1 MTTPYVGEIRLL
13 PYSFAPVGWLDCDG
27 RLLSISEYEL
37 LYALLGTLYGGDGQT
52 TFGLPDLRGRVP
64 LHVGTGQGLT
74 PRTLGELGGTE
85 TVTLTPGQ
93 MPAHSHAYAATS
105 ATAGSSTPGASVQ
118 LGAVNGDTVYTSDI
132 TGLTSAD
139 MAANMIT
146 PSGGSQ
152 PHDNTMPTL
161 TVRFC
166 IATDGV
172 FPSQG

>member
-13 PYSFAPVGWLDCDG
+13 PYSFAPAGWLDCDG
-27 RLLSISEYEL
+27 SLQSISNYQL
-37 LYALLGTLYGGDGQT
+37 LYTLLGTLYGGDGQT

-64 LHVGTGQGLT
+64 LHMGTGQGLT

-93 MPAHSHAYAATS
+93 MPAHSHPYAATS
-105 ATAGSSTPGASVQ
+105 ATAGSSTPGPGVQ
-118 LGAVNGDTVYTSDI
+118 LGAVSSDPVYTGDI
-132 TGLTSAD
+132 TGLGSAD
-139 MAANMIT
+139 LAASMIAA
-146 PSGGSQ
+146 SGGSQ

-172 FPSQG
+172 FPSQV